1 MRTAFRLAA
10 ALCLA
15 LWGVRLAAQEA
26 PEGAPAADSSAWAR
40 AQVLVSTGDGAAG
53 RALVDSTLAR
63 IPVGSLRYAEGLYWR
78 AALAANALDAERDY
92 RRVAV
97 EYPLSPRVHAALIRL
112 AQLEMAR
119 GDRGLARQH
128 LERLLGEYPPPD
140 KRATAWYWLGRLA
153 FESGEARRG
162 CLAMDS
168 AQASV
173 PTSNIEL
180 TNQIASERARCANL
194 PATTTVDVP
203 RPAASAP
210 IPAAKPAATAK
221 APTRAPTAKP
231 HAPAAVEYT
240 VQVGAFPT
248 HVAADRVRQ
257 RLVAQGYAARVVPR
271 GKLFGVRIGR
281 YATRAAAGKT
291 AAKLKAARNTAI
303 VVEAEPR

>member
-1 MRTAFRLAA
+1 MRTAVRLAA
-10 ALCLA
+10 VLCLTLPGA
-15 LWGVRLAAQEA
+15 RLAAQEA
-26 PEGAPAADSSAWAR
+26 PEGVPAADSSAYAR

-53 RALVDSTLAR
+53 RAVVDSTLAR

-153 FESGEARRG
+153 FESGEARRA

-173 PTSNIEL
+173 PPSNLEL
-180 TNQIASERARCANL
+180 ANQVASERARCANL

-210 IPAAKPAATAK
+210 VPAAKSAATAK
-221 APTRAPTAKP
+221 GANTKP
-231 HAPAAVEYT
+231 HVPATVEYT

-281 YATRAAAGKT
+281 YATRAAAAKT